1 MIRNR
6 LLAEER
12 RLARM
17 KARQEEEQAR
27 QQQSQQN
34 SQIQVEQGT
43 QSIADSEQGARNSTD
58 QFSQREERSP
68 VSNQQ
73 DPSNF
78 WGEDDQQNFDNLI
91 MDQI

>member
-27 QQQSQQN
+27 QQQSQPS
-34 SQIQVEQGT
+34 SQMQVEPGT
-43 QSIADSEQGARNSTD
+43 QSVVNSELNVQNVPSQQEPPNYWAEDEQEDFDSL
-58 QFSQREERSP
+58 
-68 VSNQQ
+68 V
-73 DPSNF
+73 
-78 WGEDDQQNFDNLI
+78 
-91 MDQI
+91 MDQM